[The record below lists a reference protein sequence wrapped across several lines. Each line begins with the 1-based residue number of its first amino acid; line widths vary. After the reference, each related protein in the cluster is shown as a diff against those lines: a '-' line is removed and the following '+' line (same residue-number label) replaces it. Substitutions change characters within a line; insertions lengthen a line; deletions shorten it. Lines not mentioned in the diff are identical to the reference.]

1 MSSQALFTLLVM
13 AFGIE
18 RLIELKLSREHAR
31 WSRRQGGVEFGRGHY
46 PPMVVL
52 HSAFLLGCAL
62 EPWLAERPF
71 VPALGWPML
80 AIALGAQGLRW
91 WSIASLGRRWNTRVI
106 VVPGRA
112 RERSGPY
119 RWLDH
124 PNYVAVVAE
133 GIALPL
139 IHQAWLTALL
149 FTALNAALLP
159 VRIRCENK
167 ALSWAESRA
176 S

>member
-1 MSSQALFTLLVM
+1 
-13 AFGIE
+13 
-18 RLIELKLSREHAR
+18 
-31 WSRRQGGVEFGRGHY
+31 
-46 PPMVVL
+46 
-52 HSAFLLGCAL
+52 
-62 EPWLAERPF
+62 
-71 VPALGWPML
+71 
-80 AIALGAQGLRW
+80 
-91 WSIASLGRRWNTRVI
+91 